1 MLTSV
6 KQAPNRATALA
17 CSATICHNEEV
28 ADKKQKNQYV
38 DNGWPVHLEGEEHAV
53 SELAA
58 DRTGALSPFGDLT
71 FPLPAD
77 DLPYTHPVTVVNK

>member
-1 MLTSV
+1 V
-6 KQAPNRATALA
+6 G
-17 CSATICHNEEV
+17 V
-28 ADKKQKNQYV
+28 ADKKQKKHYV
-38 DNGWPVHLEGEEHAV
+38 DNGWPAPAEGDEHAV

-77 DLPYTHPVTVVNK
+77 ELPYTHPITVVNK